1 MNQLPLLILLAPA
14 VAGLIAFFLPSQ
26 NLKKGATLASSVV
39 ILAALVGL
47 TFSIVQ
53 DAKVLTMWNG
63 VVRIDGFAMVFLG
76 IIGLVNFFATLY
88 SMGYIG
94 MEYKLKVI
102 DAQQVKMYFT
112 LYNVFIL
119 AMVFAIMCNNLGLL
133 WAMIEATTLAS
144 AYLVGLYRHKT
155 SIESAW
161 KYLVISSVG
170 LTLALIGTVLLYFSA
185 FALEGGEGS
194 QLLHW
199 DVLRDIAPLLN
210 PDLLKIAFV
219 FLLVGYGTKIGLS
232 PMHTWLPDAHGHAPT
247 PISALLSG
255 VLLNVALYGFLRAKM
270 IIDPA
275 VGADFTR
282 TFMLIL
288 GLGSV
293 AIAAF
298 SMIRQDNIKRLLAF
312 SSIEHMG
319 LIVIGFGLN
328 TPLAV
333 FAALYHMVNHSLAKS
348 FAFFAAGDVVLR
360 YHTTKISHVTQLM
373 KKFPLTGWTI
383 LFSGAILM
391 GFPPFNIFLSKFALL
406 WAVNEQYPWMVW
418 VLLALLTVVFAGFFG
433 ALMRL
438 LNSANTAES
447 AHEPY
452 AGALPLWNKAT
463 LLLQGALLITLGI
476 ILPVWLSSRLET
488 LAQWMIY

>member
-1 MNQLPLLILLAPA
+1 MNQLPLIILIAPA
-14 VAGLIAFFLPSQ
+14 VAALVAFFVPSE
-26 NLKKGATLASSVV
+26 NAKKAATLASGII

-47 TFSIVQ
+47 TFSIIQ
-53 DAKVLTMWNG
+53 DEKVLTMWNG

-76 IIGLVNFFATLY
+76 IIGLVNFFASMY
-88 SMGYIG
+88 SLGYIG
-94 MEYKLKVI
+94 MESKLHII

-112 LYNVFIL
+112 LYNVFVL
-119 AMVFAIMCNNLGLL
+119 AMLFAIMCNNLGLL

-144 AYLVGLYRHKT
+144 AYLVGLYRHRT

-194 QLLHW
+194 ELLHW

-210 PDLLKIAFV
+210 PDILKIAFV

-247 PISALLSG
+247 PVSALLSG
-255 VLLNVALYGFLRAKM
+255 VLLNVALYGLLRAKM

-288 GLGSV
+288 GLSSV

-298 SMIRQDNIKRLLAF
+298 SMIRQDNLKRLLAF

-333 FAALYHMVNHSLAKS
+333 FASLYHMVNHSLAKS
-348 FAFFAAGDVVLR
+348 FAFFSAGDIVLR
-360 YHTTKISHVTQLM
+360 YHSTKISQISQIM
-373 KKFPLTGWTI
+373 KRFPLTGWI
-383 LFSGAILM
+383 FLLSGAILM

-406 WAVNEQYPWMVW
+406 WAVNQTYPWMLW
-418 VLLALLTVVFAGFFG
+418 LLLALLVVVFAGFFG
-433 ALMRL
+433 SVMRL
-438 LNSANTAES
+438 LNSPAPETNP
-447 AHEPY
+447 HEPY
-452 AGALPLWNKAT
+452 VGALPRWNKAT
-463 LLLQGALLITLGI
+463 LLLQGTLLLALGI
-476 ILPVWLSSRLET
+476 LLPLWLSSRLEA
-488 LAQWMIY
+488 LAQWMIF